1 MVARGDLGVEI
12 PLEQVPLMQ
21 KHIIAAANR
30 RAVPVITATQ
40 MLESMISA
48 PSPTRAEVSDVANAI
63 LDGSDAVML
72 SGETSIGQ
80 YPIEA
85 VRTMAAIA
93 ASVEA
98 SGNLARHTHSDT
110 LDWVLH
116 EVQTI
121 PQAIGTAVSA
131 ITKALA
137 VNAIWVF
144 TQSGQT
150 ARQVSH
156 YRPAVPIIA
165 LTPYDHIYRRL
176 ALLWGVQPLKSDY
189 YEDDLEFWQQIIP
202 TVVQSGY
209 AKPGD
214 TVVITGG
221 HHFNQ
226 HGPTNFLKIMQVGE
240 GE

>member
-1 MVARGDLGVEI
+1 
-12 PLEQVPLMQ
+12 
-21 KHIIAAANR
+21 
-30 RAVPVITATQ
+30 
-40 MLESMISA
+40 
-48 PSPTRAEVSDVANAI
+48 
-63 LDGSDAVML
+63 ML

-116 EVQTI
+116 EVHTI

-131 ITKALA
+131 ITKTLA
-137 VNAIWVF
+137 VSAIWVF
-144 TQSGQT
+144 TQSGRT

-165 LTPYDHIYRRL
+165 LTPYDHVYRRL
-176 ALLWGVQPLKSDY
+176 ALLWGVQPLKSAY
-189 YEDDLEFWQQIIP
+189 YEDDREFWQQIIP
-202 TVVQSGY
+202 TVVQGGY

-221 HHFNQ
+221 HPFNQ